1 MKEYLIPQ
9 TSEECISTMV
19 HSLNFGFSS
28 PWDEY
33 EWNPVKA
40 LDKAKAGSLICTSTK
55 VICCLGVVVKCLTY
69 KAYSKDINSSYS
81 DLVKSKEEGLFV
93 SQEAINTVTEELK
106 NANYHPLYRR
116 YVEGHSEVLEVVGYY
131 YKEDMDPDSVWK
143 HEAKYFDSLFP
154 NVTDSLSAYGF
165 YND

>member
-40 LDKAKAGSLICTSTK
+40 LDKAKAGSLLCTSTK
-55 VICCLGVVVKCLTY
+55 AICCLGVVVKCLTY

-81 DLVKSKEEGLFV
+81 DLVNSNEDGLFV
-93 SQEAINTVTEELK
+93 SQEAISSVTKELK
-106 NANYHPLYRR
+106 NTNYHSLCRR
-116 YVEGHSEVLEVVGYY
+116 YVEGHSEVLEVVGGGVLLQGRYGSRL
-131 YKEDMDPDSVWK
+131 SV
-143 HEAKYFDSLFP
+143 EA
-154 NVTDSLSAYGF
+154 
-165 YND
+165 